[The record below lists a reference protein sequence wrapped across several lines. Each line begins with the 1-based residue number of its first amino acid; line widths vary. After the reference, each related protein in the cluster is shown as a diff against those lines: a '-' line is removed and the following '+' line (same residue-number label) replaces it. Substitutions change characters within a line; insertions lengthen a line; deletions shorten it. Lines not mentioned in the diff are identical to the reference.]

1 MWHKFTNY
9 RFIEHFN
16 FANRL
21 ADEHTHTHTNKV
33 LTIRAVIGRS
43 LWRRS
48 TLPVCHSQ
56 EPSLCSLLLQLAT
69 AAFSTSRSQLILQS
83 FWRVAPS
90 VSFVSAYT
98 ESTGGGI
105 FYFFFAFADL
115 SRGLWRSGAWLGS
128 LVMWASCCLC
138 CWYLNNIF
146 TITILLTL
154 FVVATCLLLSYLVWG
169 SFLNVPQRRPARA
182 SFYLTNTYI
191 LFLFRHGPFPFTQLS
206 FNMHFAIYFL
216 SHPHFSARLSSICMS
231 SLVFPLTLPRC
242 LRVLLPFWPA

>member
-1 MWHKFTNY
+1 MRNINESFWAHINVKSLPGKLVIAFWRMLFAFLFKFKFPPQIMWHKFTNY

-48 TLPVCHSQ
+48 TLPVRHSQ
-56 EPSLCSLLLQLAT
+56 EPSLRSLLLQLAT

-105 FYFFFAFADL
+105 FYFFCIRWSFSRSVAFWRLTRFACYV
-115 SRGLWRSGAWLGS
+115 S
-128 LVMWASCCLC
+128 
-138 CWYLNNIF
+138 
-146 TITILLTL
+146 
-154 FVVATCLLLSYLVWG
+154 
-169 SFLNVPQRRPARA
+169 
-182 SFYLTNTYI
+182 
-191 LFLFRHGPFPFTQLS
+191 
-206 FNMHFAIYFL
+206 
-216 SHPHFSARLSSICMS
+216 
-231 SLVFPLTLPRC
+231 
-242 LRVLLPFWPA
+242 